1 MKSSFTLY
9 AGVILIFGLG
19 IYLVLSF
26 GSRLQSERTSST
38 RQDGPSAVAMTAS
51 QRDGLK
57 DTRGD
62 VGGVLREHLR
72 EPLSILL
79 LQVSV
84 IVIAAKLIGDLFIRI
99 GQPSVIGEMVAGIIL
114 GPSLMGMLFP
124 KASSFLFPASSV
136 GTLKSLSQLG
146 VILFMFIV
154 GMNINARYLQEK
166 ARAAVIISHASIV
179 APFFLGVTV
188 SLLIY
193 THFAPSNIPFIS
205 FALFMGVA
213 MSVTAFPVLA
223 RILEERGMSNSRLG
237 STVIACAAVDDVTA
251 WCVLATVIAVV
262 KLNGMGSSALTVFLL
277 LTFITF
283 MLFILKPRL
292 NRAMDGGADVQKNG
306 IGVMVAALVIVFI
319 SAYITEV
326 IGVHALFGAFLAGA
340 VMPASGAI
348 RSFLRDKLTTF
359 SSAALLPLFFAFTG
373 LRTQIGLLN
382 DWQSWLA
389 CAGIIVMAI
398 VGKLGGSA
406 LAARMAGMNWPDSLS
421 IGVLMNTRGL
431 MELVALN
438 IGYDLGILPDRIFAI
453 MVLMALT
460 TTCITAPLLSLIGF
474 VARKGVEQESLATT
488 A

>member
-1 MKSSFTLY
+1 
-9 AGVILIFGLG
+9 
-19 IYLVLSF
+19 
-26 GSRLQSERTSST
+26 
-38 RQDGPSAVAMTAS
+38 
-51 QRDGLK
+51 
-57 DTRGD
+57 
-62 VGGVLREHLR
+62 
-72 EPLSILL
+72 
-79 LQVSV
+79 
-84 IVIAAKLIGDLFIRI
+84 
-99 GQPSVIGEMVAGIIL
+99 
-114 GPSLMGMLFP
+114 
-124 KASSFLFPASSV
+124 
-136 GTLKSLSQLG
+136 
-146 VILFMFIV
+146 
-154 GMNINARYLQEK
+154 
-166 ARAAVIISHASIV
+166 
-179 APFFLGVTV
+179 
-188 SLLIY
+188 
-193 THFAPSNIPFIS
+193 
-205 FALFMGVA
+205 
-213 MSVTAFPVLA
+213 
-223 RILEERGMSNSRLG
+223 MSNSRLG